1 MDPVHKREEKW
12 EGIPFGS
19 VEDLADLIEEFVDL
33 VVKGAAEG
41 IEPAV
46 VAIRYP
52 DKEYSRMFLT
62 DLRELL
68 PVLTLD
74 EADFFIAVEPS
85 GHPKS
90 VAIECTVFGNREFRW
105 SISLDVTGRN
115 EVAVNGA
122 FVAAK
127 ERIEKLYERKRHA
140 EELAA
145 AAETEAVA
153 PGPEPE
159 SRWHKIAYNPYT
171 VGAVVGLFLL
181 AVGFV
186 AGKVF

>member
-33 VVKGAAEG
+33 VVKAAAEG

-74 EADFFIAVEPS
+74 EAEFFVAVEPG
-85 GHPKS
+85 GHPKP
-90 VAIECTVFGNREFRW
+90 VAIECNVFGSREFRW
-105 SISLDVTGRN
+105 PVNLNVTGRN
-115 EVAVNGA
+115 EVAVNGV
-122 FVAAK
+122 FIAAK
-127 ERIEKLYERKRHA
+127 ERFEKLYERKRHA

-153 PGPEPE
+153 VEPE
-159 SRWHKIAYNPYT
+159 SRWRKFAYNPYT

-186 AGKVF
+186 AGRVF